1 MSKRNTN
8 TSTVSPT
15 KNVLGVIKKLK
26 QNEKQRYIASK
37 KKWKTGIS
45 FSLKYLARTRI
56 LTPFQKRVPK
66 RIDSLN
72 KNSNRIFLR
81 VRMD

>member
-1 MSKRNTN
+1 MSKQNTN

-37 KKWKTGIS
+37 KKC
-45 FSLKYLARTRI
+45 
-56 LTPFQKRVPK
+56 
-66 RIDSLN
+66 
-72 KNSNRIFLR
+72 
-81 VRMD
+81 